1 MKVVLLGYMAS
12 GKSTV
17 GKELASKN
25 NVAFIDLDQEIEKQ
39 ENLSIAEIFSEKGEI
54 YFRKK
59 ETEVL
64 KRLLQEDK
72 NMVLSLGGG
81 TPCYGNNMQLV
92 NESNYTSFYIKL
104 SIPVLVARLTN
115 EKTTRPLVAQ
125 IGVADLPEFVG
136 KHLFE
141 RNTFYQQA
149 KHTITAD
156 SLTVAETVTQ
166 IEELV

>member
-92 NESNYTSFYIKL
+92 NESNYNSFYIKL
-104 SIPVLVARLTN
+104 SIPVIVARLTN

-141 RNTFYQQA
+141 RNTFYRQA